1 MDRISMIATA
11 AAEDACPLCCWWRC
25 HCGGPSLVAHAVT
38 AAVPTD
44 SDPDMDEVLRRVK
57 SGR

>member
-11 AAEDACPLCCWWRC
+11 AAEDACGLCGYWTCR
-25 HCGGPSLVAHAVT
+25 CGGDSLTAQAVT

-44 SDPDMDEVLRRVK
+44 SDPDMEEALRRAK
-57 SGR
+57 AGR